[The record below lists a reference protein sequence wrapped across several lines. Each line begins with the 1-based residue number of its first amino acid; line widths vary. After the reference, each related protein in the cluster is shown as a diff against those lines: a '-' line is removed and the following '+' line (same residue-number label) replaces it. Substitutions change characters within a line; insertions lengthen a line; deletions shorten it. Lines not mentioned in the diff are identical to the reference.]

1 MPITPVGQRTE
12 LQTKEINEAIVR
24 LAQIYEGPYG
34 TEIYQGAEPRINLNY
49 LASKMALFYEK
60 LRYSVDYKE
69 EHLLR
74 RSAIERIIKRII
86 LLNRKNPHTIAE
98 TLLHELIRAQYLP
111 NDTIPEDKTHD
122 IAIII
127 NKYLKLYDQL
137 ELRYQKERAKTYLKT
152 IWEMMAAEIEESLIP
167 PIREDALVETL
178 YKIIKPKIDLRN
190 FPASEKERNIQ
201 LYLAIHRNI
210 IKSDNTLLTYYLFK
224 FYFPGWRTA
233 DEELINKVAESFPY
247 LIKAINYQL
256 KHPLADIF
264 LRKLHNYCS
273 YFIILNDVLAENRH
287 QLKKVLSTPKLLE
300 EEINKA
306 CEKRYA
312 QARKKLRR
320 GAVRAVIYIF
330 VTKVLI
336 ATAIELP
343 YDMLILNHINYTALG
358 ANILFHPLLMAAI
371 ILTTRVPK
379 QDNTEKIIQGI
390 KKIVYGEELPPLVIK
405 FKKSAQL
412 GSATWLTINIFYLL
426 MYTLTFG
433 ILIAILKRFG
443 FNILSGFMFVL
454 FLTLISFF
462 GIRLRLAAREL
473 NVLKKKENIIS
484 FLFDLVS
491 LPIIRAG
498 RFISL
503 NSKRINVFIFILDFI
518 IETPYKFLVNSFEEI
533 TSFIKEKK
541 EDID

>member
-1 MPITPVGQRTE
+1 MPLTPVGQKGD
-12 LQTKEINEAIVR
+12 LQTREIHKDIIR

-34 TEIYQGAEPRINLNY
+34 MEVYRGAEPRINLNY

-74 RSAIERIIKRII
+74 RSAIERIIKRIV

-111 NDTIPEDKTHD
+111 NDTIPEDKAHD
-122 IAIII
+122 IAVII

-137 ELRYQKERAKTYLKT
+137 ELRYRKELSKDYLKT

-167 PIREDALVETL
+167 PVREDALVETL
-178 YKIIKPKIDLRN
+178 YKIIKPKVDLRN
-190 FPASEKERNIQ
+190 FSTTERERNIQ

-210 IKSDNTLLTYYLFK
+210 IKSDDTLLTYYLFK
-224 FYFPGWRTA
+224 FYFPGWRAA
-233 DEELINKVAESFPY
+233 DEELINKVAESFPH
-247 LIKAINYQL
+247 LLKSINQQL
-256 KHPLADIF
+256 KHPLADLF
-264 LRKLHNYCS
+264 LRRLHNLSS

-287 QLKKVLSTPKLLE
+287 QLKKILSTPKLLD

-330 VTKVLI
+330 ITKVLI
-336 ATAIELP
+336 AIAIELP
-343 YDMLILNHINYTALG
+343 YDLLILNHINYTALG
-358 ANILFHPLLMAAI
+358 ANVLFHPFLMAAI
-371 ILTTRVPK
+371 ILTTHVPK
-379 QDNTEKIIQGI
+379 QKNTEKIISGI
-390 KKIVYGEELPPLVIK
+390 NKIVYNEELVPLVIK

-412 GSATWLTINIFYLL
+412 GSASWLTINIFYLL

-433 ILIAILKRFG
+433 VIIAILKEFG

-462 GIRLRLAAREL
+462 GIRLRLGAREL
-473 NVLKKKENIIS
+473 NVLRKKENIIS
-484 FLFDLVS
+484 FLFDLFS
-491 LPIIRAG
+491 LPIIRVG
-498 RFISL
+498 RWISL

-518 IETPYKFLVNSFEEI
+518 IEAPYKFLVASFEEI

-541 EDID
+541 EEVD

>member
-1 MPITPVGQRTE
+1 MPLKPVGQKNE
-12 LQTKEINEAIVR
+12 IQAKEINEAIIR

-74 RSAIERIIKRII
+74 RSAIERIIKRIV
-86 LLNRKNPHTIAE
+86 LLNRKNPHIIAE

-111 NDTIPEDKTHD
+111 NDTIPEDKTQD

-137 ELRYQKERAKTYLKT
+137 KLRYQKEQAKNYLKS
-152 IWEMMAAEIEESLIP
+152 IWEMMAAEIEESLVP
-167 PIREDALVETL
+167 PIREDALTETL

-190 FPASEKERNIQ
+190 FPATERERNIQ

-210 IKSDNTLLTYYLFK
+210 IKSDDTLLTYYLFK

-233 DEELINKVAESFPY
+233 DEELINKVAESFTY
-247 LIKAINYQL
+247 LMKAINYQL
-256 KHPLADIF
+256 KHPLADLF
-264 LRKLHNYCS
+264 LRRLHNYCS
-273 YFIILNDVLAENRH
+273 YFIILNDVLAENRQ
-287 QLKKVLSTPKLLE
+287 QLRKILSTPKLLE

-306 CEKRYA
+306 CEKRYS
-312 QARKKLRR
+312 QARRKLRR

-336 ATAIELP
+336 AVAIELP
-343 YDMLILNHINYTALG
+343 YDIFLLNHINYTALG
-358 ANILFHPLLMAAI
+358 ANVLFHPLLMAAI

-379 QDNTEKIIQGI
+379 QNNTEAIIAGI
-390 KKIVYGEELPPLVIK
+390 KKIVYNEELHPIVVK
-405 FKKSAQL
+405 FKKSTQI
-412 GSATWLTINIFYLL
+412 GSASWLTINIFYLL

-433 ILIAILKRFG
+433 ILISILKRFG
-443 FNILSGFMFVL
+443 FSILSGFMFVL

-473 NVLKKKENIIS
+473 DVLKKKENIIS
-484 FLFDLVS
+484 FLFDLLS
-491 LPIIRAG
+491 LPIIRVG